1 MTSPRRSAA
10 DSRADFMRKGRFLG
24 AVLLMA
30 GCSVTATMAQD
41 VHYSPEERLGAIAG
55 AVNATSAPAG
65 FAGARDPGSRRQT
78 ALRRVGNGRK
88 RRRR

>member
-1 MTSPRRSAA
+1 MTGAA
-10 DSRADFMRKGRFLG
+10 RGRLLG

-30 GCSVTATMAQD
+30 GCAVTATLAQD

-65 FAGARDPGSRRQT
+65 FAGA
-78 ALRRVGNGRK
+78 
-88 RRRR
+88 